1 MNGLANTNLKGFNV
15 YKPFINLNTAMSM
28 SVFLVSVKRFC
39 GNMEAQIS
47 AAFSRLQPLC
57 VRLAREHTRDN
68 ITVVMRELE
77 NIECTEVMQQLQE
90 YVLFPLRLILK
101 QPEQK

>member
-1 MNGLANTNLKGFNV
+1 
-15 YKPFINLNTAMSM
+15 M

-47 AAFSRLQPLC
+47 VAFSRLQPLC

-68 ITVVMRELE
+68 IAVVIRELE
-77 NIECTEVMQQLQE
+77 SIECTEVMQQLQE

-101 QPEQK
+101 QPEKR